1 MADCYLYDYICEGNN
16 KFELDCKIL
25 KNDSNIE
32 KYNGKYTI
40 HIVEYYS
47 KYFPENLTTEDI
59 IKSLT
64 SKNRNLTQDLHSIIF
79 ILIAT
84 IIFILVIKDNR
95 GKIKNKLK
103 EVNIIDNT
111 YIPVTIKINK

>member
-64 SKNRNLTQDLHSIIF
+64 SKNRNLTKDLLRIIF

-84 IIFILVIKDNR
+84 IIFIFIIKYSR

-111 YIPVTIKINK
+111 YI

>member
-1 MADCYLYDYICEGNN
+1 MKGKIGPTYKNVAVCYLYDYICEGNN

-32 KYNGKYTI
+32 KYDGNYTI
-40 HIVEYYS
+40 HIVENYS

-59 IKSLT
+59 IKSSI
-64 SKNRNLTQDLHSIIF
+64 SKNINLTKDLLSIIF

-84 IIFILVIKDNR
+84 ILFIFVIKDSR
-95 GKIKNKLK
+95 GKIK
-103 EVNIIDNT
+103 
-111 YIPVTIKINK
+111 IN